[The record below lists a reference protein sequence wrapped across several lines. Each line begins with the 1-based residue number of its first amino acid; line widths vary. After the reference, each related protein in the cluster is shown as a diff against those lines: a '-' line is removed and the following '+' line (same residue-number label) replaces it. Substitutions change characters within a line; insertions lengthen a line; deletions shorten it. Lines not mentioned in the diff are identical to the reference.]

1 MLGLPLHNKYFES
14 LYKDFNVFVLAKNY
28 RQGKGKMIQ
37 ACTREFL
44 FFIETKGFVTIQQ
57 IKASEIIAYYEYIRE
72 RPNQRKEGGL
82 SDSMIRHHLFALR
95 TFFDYLLDAGEIE
108 SSPARI
114 PKFLLAKTKERNIC
128 SIEEIKQ
135 LYDACGSKRDRA
147 ILALAY
153 GCGLRRSE
161 ISKLNT
167 TDILIHKGTLLVRE
181 GKFKKSR
188 TIPLSNNVIT
198 DLKEYLI
205 YERAKYFSQNNYE
218 ESNAFLINDVGRR
231 MLGDRVN
238 DHLKIMIQKTNNA
251 ELLRKD
257 ITLHCLRH
265 SIATHLLDKGATIEF
280 VRDLLGHVEI
290 DTAHLYSKR
299 RKQRIN
305 LYNQIHA
312 PIYGSN

>member
-1 MLGLPLHNKYFES
+1 MKSLPLQNKHFES
-14 LYKDFNVFVLAKNY
+14 LHKDFRLFLSAKNY
-28 RQGKGKMIQ
+28 TIRTAEMVS
-37 ACTREFL
+37 ACSREFL

-57 IKASEIIAYYEYIRE
+57 LKASEVIAYYEYIIQ

-82 SDSMIRHHLFALR
+82 SDSMIRHHLFSLR

-114 PKFLLAKTKERNIC
+114 PKFQITKTKERQIC

-135 LYDACGSKRDRA
+135 LYDACQSKRDRA

-161 ISKLNT
+161 INKLNT

-188 TIPLSNNVIT
+188 TIPLSNTVIL

-205 YERAKYFSQNNYE
+205 YERAKYFSENNYE
-218 ESNAFLINDVGRR
+218 STPSFLINNQGNR
-231 MLGDRVN
+231 MNGEMLNAR
-238 DHLKIMIQKTNNA
+238 LKELINSTNNYA
-251 ELLRKD
+251 LQQKE

-265 SIATHLLDKGATIEF
+265 SIATHLIDMGANIEF
-280 VRDLLGHVEI
+280 VQSLLGHAEI

-299 RKQRIN
+299 RKQRLNILHQIN
-305 LYNQIHA
+305 Q
-312 PIYGSN
+312 

>member
-1 MLGLPLHNKYFES
+1 MKGLPLQNKHFES
-14 LYKDFNVFVLAKNY
+14 LHKDFRLFLSAKNY
-28 RQGKGKMIQ
+28 NKGTSEMIS
-37 ACTREFL
+37 ACSREFL
-44 FFIETKGFVTIQQ
+44 FFVETKGFVTIQQ
-57 IKASEIIAYYEYIRE
+57 LKSSEVIAYYEYIIE

-82 SDSMIRHHLFALR
+82 SDSMIRHHLFSLR

-114 PKFLLAKTKERNIC
+114 PKFQIAKTKERNIC

-135 LYDACGSKRDRA
+135 MYDACKSKRDRA

-167 TDILIHKGTLLVRE
+167 TDVLLHQGILLVRS
-181 GKFKKSR
+181 GKFNKSR
-188 TIPLSNNVIT
+188 TIPLSNNVIK

-218 ESNAFLINDVGRR
+218 ESNSFLIGDVGKR
-231 MLGDRVN
+231 MLGDRIGA
-238 DHLKIMIQKTNNA
+238 HLKVILQRTNNA

-265 SIATHLLDKGATIEF
+265 SIATHLLDMGATIEF
-280 VRDLLGHVEI
+280 VKDLLGHAEI

-299 RKQRIN
+299 RKQRLNI
-305 LYNQIHA
+305 LHQIRA
-312 PIYGSN
+312 